1 MKTRV
6 TVTID
11 DNLLMLARRHAKARD
26 ESLSQLLE
34 ALVDEH
40 LDKEVALDASLA
52 PPCLEK
58 EWHEARAHRLAKRFH
73 H

>member
-11 DNLLMLARRHAKARD
+11 DSLLMLARRHAKARD

-40 LDKEVALDASLA
+40 LDKDVVLKVPLA
-52 PPCLEK
+52 PPCLEQ
-58 EWHEARAHRLAKRFH
+58 EWLEARANRLAKRFQR
-73 H
+73 